1 MQLVKEI
8 EINELKTMLDQ
19 DEPTVKL
26 IDVRNTAEVARGKI
40 PGSENMPLHTVPL
53 HQEAIKQHETVILYC
68 HSGARSAQACSYLNN
83 LGHENVYNLRG
94 GILAWVNN
102 GNSVG

>member
-19 DEPTVKL
+19 VEPTIKL

-53 HQEAIKQHETVILYC
+53 HQETIKEHDTVILYC
-68 HSGARSAQACSYLNN
+68 HSGARSAQACSYLSN

>member
-19 DEPTVKL
+19 VKPTVKL

-53 HQEAIKQHETVILYC
+53 HQESIKEHEKVILYC
-68 HSGARSAQACSYLNN
+68 HSGARSAQACNYLSN